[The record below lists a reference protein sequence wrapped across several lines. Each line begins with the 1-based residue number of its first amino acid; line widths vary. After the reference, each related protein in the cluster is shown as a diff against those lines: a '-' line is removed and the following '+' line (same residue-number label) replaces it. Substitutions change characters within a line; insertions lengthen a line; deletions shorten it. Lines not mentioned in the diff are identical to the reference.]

1 MHIIHLR
8 ICISSPLVLS
18 CFVTIPQNFV
28 QTRDN
33 TFSNNHFK
41 PLSLPV
47 SVVSDV
53 ILPRPGDRRA
63 SLQGSSRRSSS
74 EVIKRMLY
82 GSATKEDLKNRDVI
96 ESMDDESDVTT
107 DTETDTG
114 SVTQEEI
121 RRKNLFILK
130 KTTSAGRINFK
141 MRRNSVEDSS
151 ERDGSPS
158 PPLNPERPRLAH
170 SSSSKTLPRRT
181 KSSSNT
187 NISSPATLQKSTD
200 SRKTSYAFGS
210 STERFCNKPENDSRS
225 SQDNLSG
232 PGNITTQFIRAPCFH
247 IPPSLR
253 FSDGAGT
260 RPDSAK

>member
-1 MHIIHLR
+1 
-8 ICISSPLVLS
+8 
-18 CFVTIPQNFV
+18 
-28 QTRDN
+28 
-33 TFSNNHFK
+33 
-41 PLSLPV
+41 
-47 SVVSDV
+47 
-53 ILPRPGDRRA
+53 
-63 SLQGSSRRSSS
+63 
-74 EVIKRMLY
+74 MLY

-114 SVTQEEI
+114 SVTQEEV

-187 NISSPATLQKSTD
+187 NISSPATSQKSTD
-200 SRKTSYAFGS
+200 RKTSYAFGS

-232 PGNITTQFIRAPCFH
+232 PGNITTQFIRAPF
-247 IPPSLR
+247 PY
-253 FSDGAGT
+253 
-260 RPDSAK
+260 SAKFTLF

>member
-1 MHIIHLR
+1 
-8 ICISSPLVLS
+8 
-18 CFVTIPQNFV
+18 
-28 QTRDN
+28 
-33 TFSNNHFK
+33 
-41 PLSLPV
+41 
-47 SVVSDV
+47 
-53 ILPRPGDRRA
+53 
-63 SLQGSSRRSSS
+63 
-74 EVIKRMLY
+74 MLY

-107 DTETDTG
+107 DTETDTS
-114 SVTQEEI
+114 SVTQEEV

-187 NISSPATLQKSTD
+187 NISSPATSQK
-200 SRKTSYAFGS
+200 KNSYAFGS

-232 PGNITTQFIRAPCFH
+232 PGNVTTQFIRAQSFH
-247 IPPSLR
+247 IPQFTL
-253 FSDGAGT
+253 F
-260 RPDSAK
+260 

>member
-1 MHIIHLR
+1 MFCYNPTKLCSDKRQHVFSQSFLAIV
-8 ICISSPLVLS
+8 PL
-18 CFVTIPQNFV
+18 
-28 QTRDN
+28 
-33 TFSNNHFK
+33 
-41 PLSLPV
+41 V

-53 ILPRPGDRRA
+53 ILPRSGDRRS

-96 ESMDDESDVTT
+96 ESMDDESDVTET
-107 DTETDTG
+107 DTETDTS
-114 SVTQEEI
+114 SVTQEET

-158 PPLNPERPRLAH
+158 PPLNPERPRLGH
-170 SSSSKTLPRRT
+170 SASSKTLPRRT

-187 NISSPATLQKSTD
+187 NISFPTTLQKSTD
-200 SRKTSYAFGS
+200 RKTSYAFGS
-210 STERFCNKPENDSRS
+210 STQRFCNKSENDSRS

-232 PGNITTQFIRAPCFH
+232 PGNITTQFIKARCFH

-260 RPDSAK
+260 PPDSAK

>member
-1 MHIIHLR
+1 
-8 ICISSPLVLS
+8 
-18 CFVTIPQNFV
+18 
-28 QTRDN
+28 
-33 TFSNNHFK
+33 
-41 PLSLPV
+41 
-47 SVVSDV
+47 
-53 ILPRPGDRRA
+53 
-63 SLQGSSRRSSS
+63 
-74 EVIKRMLY
+74 MLY

-107 DTETDTG
+107 DTETDTS
-114 SVTQEEI
+114 SVTQEEV

-187 NISSPATLQKSTD
+187 NITNISSPVTSQK
-200 SRKTSYAFGS
+200 KNSYAFGS
-210 STERFCNKPENDSRS
+210 STERFCNKPENDLRS

-232 PGNITTQFIRAPCFH
+232 PGNVTTHFIRAQSFH
-247 IPPSLR
+247 IPQFTL
-253 FSDGAGT
+253 F
-260 RPDSAK
+260 